1 MKTKY
6 KKIGVTVVLLMFAFM
21 ACMAGKKSPVTL
33 KSING
38 YPSGMIDEYCFRG
51 GTSVIRG
58 SVKNVDFNTIKL
70 YSTDHFIAREVIH
83 TISIADDGSFC
94 ATILLPHSLYI
105 SIDPFGDDVF
115 LAVGDTLCIEAEGDK
130 ARYSGTGVTEE
141 VNRVWPRLKRQF
153 YGDFA
158 LSSPWKEA
166 DKSLMMRWNAE
177 VVRQL
182 DVAAMAI
189 NADTIDVLKRCSPQ
203 AADILKT
210 NLLATPLHQ
219 LGYGFHMYRVALF
232 NSDHRSDPNS
242 VLSYKDYFS
251 FLKDRE
257 SYLLDNPLMVFA
269 AHDVVN
275 ALEYSAFVTIT
286 MLSNK
291 LHVACANTDSKEM
304 QQYKSEFILPEQYS
318 ETAHNQMLAVHG
330 GRLLSIAD
338 YYKMACDT
346 IHEKFGITSGSFIE
360 QMSLLHHIAYDKDDE
375 VNEELVNLKTEQ
387 LAGAIPLFTNRQ
399 VAFRAVKM
407 YQELINS
414 QRQALMAA
422 APVTKGDSIFHK
434 IIDRYKGNV
443 VFMDFWDLSCGSCR
457 VEMLKQRD
465 DVEFFKDKNVKF
477 LYVCNEKNNPR
488 NVADSFFEENHIAG
502 EHIFISP
509 DEWNYLAEK
518 FQFQAIPFTL
528 LIDKNGNIVERNA
541 HPSRAKIESL
551 LR

>member
-1 MKTKY
+1 
-6 KKIGVTVVLLMFAFM
+6 
-21 ACMAGKKSPVTL
+21 
-33 KSING
+33 
-38 YPSGMIDEYCFRG
+38 
-51 GTSVIRG
+51 
-58 SVKNVDFNTIKL
+58 
-70 YSTDHFIAREVIH
+70 
-83 TISIADDGSFC
+83 
-94 ATILLPHSLYI
+94 
-105 SIDPFGDDVF
+105 
-115 LAVGDTLCIEAEGDK
+115 
-130 ARYSGTGVTEE
+130 
-141 VNRVWPRLKRQF
+141 
-153 YGDFA
+153 
-158 LSSPWKEA
+158 
-166 DKSLMMRWNAE
+166 
-177 VVRQL
+177 
-182 DVAAMAI
+182 
-189 NADTIDVLKRCSPQ
+189 
-203 AADILKT
+203 
-210 NLLATPLHQ
+210 
-219 LGYGFHMYRVALF
+219 
-232 NSDHRSDPNS
+232 
-242 VLSYKDYFS
+242 
-251 FLKDRE
+251 
-257 SYLLDNPLMVFA
+257 
-269 AHDVVN
+269 
-275 ALEYSAFVTIT
+275 
-286 MLSNK
+286 
-291 LHVACANTDSKEM
+291 
-304 QQYKSEFILPEQYS
+304 
-318 ETAHNQMLAVHG
+318 MLAVHG

-375 VNEELVNLKTEQ
+375 VNEVLVNIKTEQ

-457 VEMLKQRD
+457 VEMLKQRE